1 MGEMR
6 AEEQCI
12 VLDYMPTGKSSAIK
26 TEALAQILGKEYFT
40 LLEVTP
46 KPGKA
51 FTVGEE
57 VYVGKE
63 EREKVELIK
72 GRIAFKDLTSN
83 SLSELEDTVLDMVE
97 EQKDKFLNFFNNAR
111 AISLKRHQLELL
123 PGMGKK
129 HMIDVLDERDKSKFE
144 SFEDVVARVKGVPDP
159 KKAIV
164 KRIVEELE
172 GPEDKHY
179 LFVRPPAAPR
189 RFYPQRRRY

>member
-83 SLSELEDTVLDMVE
+83 SLSELEDTVTDMVE
-97 EQKDKFLNFFNNAR
+97 GQKDKFLNFFNNAR

-123 PGMGKK
+123 PGLGKK
-129 HMIDVLDERDKSKFE
+129 HMWQIIEERKDKE
-144 SFEDVVARVKGVPDP
+144 FEDFKDLKARVKLLPDP
-159 KKAIV
+159 EKVVI
-164 KRIVEELE
+164 KRILSELTGKE
-172 GPEDKHY
+172 KY
-179 LFVRPPAAPR
+179 CLFVEN
-189 RFYPQRRRY
+189 